1 MGIQSFQIK
10 YTLGA
15 DIVYD
20 HYAIPVIR
28 TTLTRNI
35 GNRFHDMQDEIA
47 AAFTDHMPA
56 TEGEVPPPAC
66 LNFPG
71 CLTIR
76 IFYKTGPKY
85 LSSLPSS
92 KSLFAQATAF
102 SLVYQSVSCLGVLQV
117 TKLKSAFPRSRS

>member
-1 MGIQSFQIK
+1 VRVQSFQIK

-35 GNRFHDMQDEIA
+35 GNCFDDMEDEIA

-56 TEGEVPPPAC
+56 TEGEKPPQFSRVP
-66 LNFPG
+66 NHS
-71 CLTIR
+71 
-76 IFYKTGPKY
+76 Y
-85 LSSLPSS
+85 LLLDWSKVLVLPSIIEITFRTS
-92 KSLFAQATAF
+92 NRVFVGLPI
-102 SLVYQSVSCLGVLQV
+102 C
-117 TKLKSAFPRSRS
+117 